1 MSNIANLGEGSD
13 RMDICG
19 TLREYAALEKHSR
32 YAATCMRDAANEIEV
47 LRERVEAMNG
57 VFAAIRMEVG
67 GNTFS
72 QELHQEDFDQDRP
85 WLPVGLMLRID
96 SVMNREYRE

>member
-32 YAATCMRDAANEIEV
+32 YAATCMREAANEIEV
-47 LRERVEAMNG
+47 LRERVEAMNS
-57 VFAAIRMEVG
+57 VFAEIRMTA
-67 GNTFS
+67 NTVTFYAPPK
-72 QELHQEDFDQDRP
+72 EFDEP
-85 WLPVGLMLRID
+85 WLPKDLMLKID
-96 SVMNREYRE
+96 GVMNREYRE